1 MNLRTEPDR
10 LVAIDQARQSATVAL
25 RPDEADTD
33 DVASDDLYAADSLS
47 LRTDRTTAYDTTTAT
62 TVETDWMSTPPVGVT
77 VVEPASGTHT
87 QIRREEA
94 VPVGPD
100 TLVVLRTP
108 VLTLLRPAAEG
119 TLQRGERVEV
129 TFPEPTRIAVGFQS
143 TADFAERTVRVT
155 ETADGVAAGITALGC
170 AIETTSADRT
180 WPNIRSHPPALAF
193 VDDGHEQNAARFDA
207 PDTAIEVVVPRADA
221 LAYLLPTA
229 PLAHY
234 VGATVRVESGA
245 TAHLRA
251 GSVEWDL
258 GRTPVE
264 ADQTASRLLRRT
276 FYLDCLARS
285 ASPYGDELASHDVL
299 TDAGFQAA
307 QLYDASVAERVQQY
321 LALDEETAERV
332 DEALPEWH
340 LGVHVQP
347 STTNALSLPHHLSR
361 LADVYSPEA
370 ATLASIAERYE
381 WGEQRRVRG
390 TAAEASGPDMWV
402 SPEQRA
408 ATVGWEAPRRALG
421 AFNVCG
427 TPRLHPLSETE
438 LSITV
443 VQATLD
449 YPGESVADHYED
461 RDLPLSV
468 SFHRGIES
476 EQLASLMES
485 SGDLL
490 HVIGHHESSAGI
502 ECQDGFCSRTT
513 IDECGWEAFFLNACG
528 SYQFA
533 EWLVERGASAGVATT
548 RTVSNDSA
556 ARVGV
561 NWGRLVSLG
570 WSVERALSFARQ
582 VDDPS
587 GYVAVGDGAY
597 RLMQSDTVVPAQARV
612 EKHGEGSWKVETT
625 HSGPMKVGMQ
635 FSDPVSNTPHLGT
648 AKQQHVVE
656 ADDFEEVV
664 GLFESPILHDGELL
678 WDRVVSE

>member
-33 DVASDDLYAADSLS
+33 DVAADDLYADRSLS

-62 TVETDWMSTPPVGVT
+62 TVETDWVSTPPVGVT

-94 VPVGPD
+94 VSVGPD

-119 TLQRGERVEV
+119 TVRRGERVAV

-170 AIETTSADRT
+170 AIETTSPDRT

-193 VDDGHEQNAARFDA
+193 VDDDHEQTAAQFET
-207 PDTAIEVVVPRADA
+207 PDTAIEVVVPREDA

-245 TAHLRA
+245 TARLRA
-251 GSVEWDL
+251 GSVEWEL
-258 GRTPVE
+258 GETPVA

-332 DEALPEWH
+332 DEALPAWH

-390 TAAEASGPDMWV
+390 AAAEASGPDMWV

-513 IDECGWEAFFLNACG
+513 VDECGWEAFFLNACG

-533 EWLVERGASAGVATT
+533 EWLVDRGASAGVATT

-587 GYVAVGDGAY
+587 GYVAIGDGAY
-597 RLMQSDTVVPAQARV
+597 RLMQSDAPVPAEARV
-612 EKHGEGSWKVETT
+612 TKSGDDQWEVALTHDGPRQMGIQFTNSLTTNPYLGCSTGEWEVPRDELEEFLDSRD
-625 HSGPMKVGMQ
+625 S
-635 FSDPVSNTPHLGT
+635 PV
-648 AKQQHVVE
+648 
-656 ADDFEEVV
+656 
-664 GLFESPILHDGELL
+664 LHDGDLQ
-678 WDRVVSE
+678 WDMDL